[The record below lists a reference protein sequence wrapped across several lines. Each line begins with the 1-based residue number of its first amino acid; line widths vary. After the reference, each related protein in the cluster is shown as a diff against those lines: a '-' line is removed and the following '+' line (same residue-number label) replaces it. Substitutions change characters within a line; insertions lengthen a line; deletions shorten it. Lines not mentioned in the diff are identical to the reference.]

1 MSTVP
6 FTNIQYI
13 CKARVKDASQ
23 LKNIIF
29 LVGRGEDCTPPPPLQ
44 NSVRPNRA
52 NLIEINLPAGH

>member
-29 LVGRGEDCTPPPPLQ
+29 LVGRGEDCTPPPSKTHYGQ
-44 NSVRPNRA
+44 T
-52 NLIEINLPAGH
+52 EQT

>member
-13 CKARVKDASQ
+13 CEARVKDASQ

-29 LVGRGEDCTPPPPLQ
+29 LVGRGEDCTPPPPSNTQ
-44 NSVRPNRA
+44 YGQT
-52 NLIEINLPAGH
+52 EQT